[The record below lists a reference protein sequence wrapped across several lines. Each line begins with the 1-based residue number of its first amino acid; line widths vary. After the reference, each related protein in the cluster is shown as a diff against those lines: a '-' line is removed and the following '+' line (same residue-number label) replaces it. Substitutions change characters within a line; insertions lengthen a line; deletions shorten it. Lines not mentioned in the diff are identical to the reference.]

1 MMATELTR
9 AELESTGERDLGAT
23 DWVEITQERVNLFAD
38 ATDDQ
43 QWIHVDLEKAAA
55 GPFGGTIAHGYLSL
69 SLLPELLG
77 QLLRVTDARM
87 GVNYGAEKL
96 RFTSP
101 VPVGSR
107 VRAAARLLG
116 AERRGEGI
124 LYRVGVRIEI
134 EDAEKPAM
142 VGEVLYIV
150 F

>member
-1 MMATELTR
+1 MATELTR

-134 EDAEKPAM
+134 EGAEKPAM